1 MANQERLVKLKVD
14 QTDLLFA
21 FHHVLCQNSRHW
33 ASSFT
38 RIITDGSFSLKVQLK
53 FAVEVRLINRAQVSF
68 AAAALTPVTTSFL
81 ALNRQNIRRS
91 SRICKHFALKLI

>member
-1 MANQERLVKLKVD
+1 
-14 QTDLLFA
+14 
-21 FHHVLCQNSRHW
+21 
-33 ASSFT
+33 
-38 RIITDGSFSLKVQLK
+38 LKVQLK

-91 SRICKHFALKLI
+91 SRICKHFAL